1 MMRIEMAKHST
12 VHKVVYF
19 VRHGESEANVAPV
32 FQSPESPL
40 SERGRHQAQ
49 LIAERVS
56 QLRFDALISSPFARA
71 RETAQVIAQ
80 ATEADVEYSDLFVE
94 RLKPSSIN
102 GKPFTD
108 PAASAT
114 WECWEESL
122 FTPETR
128 VEDGENFDDLVA
140 RVDRALSFLEGRP
153 EHALLVVT
161 HGYFLR
167 TVIARMVMRDALTGS
182 IHRAFQSSFVSQNTG
197 VTVIRLESNALEPAP
212 RWRLFTFNDHS
223 HLW

>member
-122 FTPETR
+122 YARDPCR
-128 VEDGENFDDLVA
+128 GRGELRRPGRA
-140 RVDRALSFLEGRP
+140 RRSGAVFFRGASRTCALGC
-153 EHALLVVT
+153 HARILPA
-161 HGYFLR
+161 HGYR
-167 TVIARMVMRDALTGS
+167 AHGDA
-182 IHRAFQSSFVSQNTG
+182 
-197 VTVIRLESNALEPAP
+197 
-212 RWRLFTFNDHS
+212 
-223 HLW
+223 